1 MKEFDMSNVSELDA
15 AIGQRVHTLREQ
27 LGLPQGKFALILYRQ
42 GLRTTQST
50 IHAIET
56 GKRPIR
62 LSEAYA
68 LCHALGCD
76 MASLTDSVELHARP
90 SMAAAIRVLQ
100 EYERTGR
107 M

>member
-1 MKEFDMSNVSELDA
+1 MSNVSELDA
-15 AIGQRVHTLREQ
+15 AIGQRVQTLREQ

-68 LCHALGCD
+68 LCQALGRD
-76 MASLTDSVELHARP
+76 LSTLTDAGALHVRP
-90 SMAAAIRVLQ
+90 SMAMAIRVLQ
-100 EYERTGR
+100 EYDRTGHVR
-107 M
+107 